1 MMFIR
6 FILYSILAYLV
17 LKTVGVLWRYF
28 NQLSEK
34 NNPSVSNSKK
44 KEYTINKKDI
54 IDAEF
59 EDITDKENTKDE
71 S

>member
-1 MMFIR
+1 MFIR
-6 FILYSILAYLV
+6 FILYSIIAYLV

-28 NQLSEK
+28 KQLNDKDNPKVK
-34 NNPSVSNSKK
+34 NTQQKK
-44 KEYTINKKDI
+44 YTINKKDI

-59 EDITDKENTKDE
+59 EDITEKENTKDQ